1 MKKSIFVTKLIF
13 ALVLIVIGFIGIF
26 SVIGYFLDHGI
37 QLANANG
44 GEYTFKQLLKDS
56 PLISFYFYASI
67 MAVVGGIYRI
77 VCSAL
82 SFEFNKKTKEDEF
95 AVIGKYKALLDS
107 GIITQEEFEIKKRE
121 ILN

>member
-1 MKKSIFVTKLIF
+1 MKKSIFVTTLIF

-26 SVIGYFLDHGI
+26 SIIGYFFEHGVA
-37 QLANANG
+37 LANVR

-56 PLISFYFYASI
+56 PVISFYFYASI
-67 MAVVGGIYRI
+67 LAVVGGIYRI

-82 SFEFNKKTKEDEF
+82 SVDFKKNPKEDEF
-95 AVIGKYKALLDS
+95 AVIGKYKDLLDS